1 MCFNVLFNMKTTS
14 AFNFFL
20 WWSDLGIT
28 SSMLSLLTFSNL
40 SVLFC
45 ANPRMRAINAG
56 GWIRL
61 FVRSSSVKI
70 LFDFNIS
77 ASATQP
83 SNPNPFQDKL
93 SLSNDLLRC
102 KKKKPWEIIHF
113 SSSKAFFANL
123 HAAGLYIWLQSACV
137 PSNLLKYL
145 LLP

>member
-1 MCFNVLFNMKTTS
+1 MFYLIWKQLLPS
-14 AFNFFL
+14 NFFL

-28 SSMLSLLTFSNL
+28 LSMLSLLTFSNL

-102 KKKKPWEIIHF
+102 KKKPHEKLYILVQAKRFGQIW
-113 SSSKAFFANL
+113 